1 MLSDASG
8 EAKKAYSVGKGLFG
22 FADTARTTF
31 IIDSKGVV
39 RSVVLAHGALR
50 GLRADLGLTFRDAHD
65 ATINYSAHVKFVSK
79 WLDKLEAEEKKAEP
93 AAAEAPAAEP
103 EVTTPSAAVPEGQ
116 TVAEL
121 GKAAEV
127 VQA

>member
-1 MLSDASG
+1 M
-8 EAKKAYSVGKGLFG
+8 
-22 FADTARTTF
+22 
-31 IIDSKGVV
+31 
-39 RSVVLAHGALR
+39 
-50 GLRADLGLTFRDAHD
+50 
-65 ATINYSAHVKFVSK
+65 KFVSK
-79 WLDKLEAEEKKAEP
+79 WLDKLEAEEKKAAEP

-121 GKAAEV
+121 GKAAEA

>member
-1 MLSDASG
+1 MVVQWKLPEKFSSFIQRAGRAARDHTRVGVAILLVEPSAYNERLPLTLG
-8 EAKKAYSVGKGLFG
+8 GDEKAAKKPRAKKGEP
-22 FADTARTTF
+22 TKEKT
-31 IIDSKGVV
+31 
-39 RSVVLAHGALR
+39 
-50 GLRADLGLTFRDAHD
+50 
-65 ATINYSAHVKFVSK
+65 
-79 WLDKLEAEEKKAEP
+79 AEEKKAAEP

-121 GKAAEV
+121 GKAAEA